1 MKHKGN
7 KLFKSFLIWRVKHL
21 SNAHFLNI
29 LSVFI
34 GISIGI
40 VAAIIKKSVHL
51 IQNLLVLGI
60 PADNQKYIYFIL
72 PAIGILLAVLFIK
85 FVLRQDVRHGIPSV
99 LYSLSKNKG
108 FIRPHN
114 MYSSIITS
122 SLTVGFGGSVG
133 LEGPTVATGAAIGST
148 IGKSLHL
155 NYNQVKL
162 LLGAACVSAMS
173 AIFKAPIAAIV
184 FALEVIMLDLTMASL
199 IPLLLASASAA
210 LTSYLIMG
218 TNVLY
223 PVEVRSGFEMSMVIY
238 YVLLGVI
245 SGLMSV
251 YFTKMYIFIE
261 EKFEFIKNKYYRILI
276 GGASLGTLIFIFP
289 SLYGEGYEVINQALA
304 GDVNFLFEKSLFS
317 DFSYNY
323 TNIAI
328 LLLLVIFLKVIAT
341 SFTFGAGGVG
351 GIFAPTLFMGV
362 NIGLLFALTINHFEL
377 SHISSTENF
386 ALLGMSSMIS
396 AVLQAPLTSI
406 FLIGDISGGYA
417 LIFPLMISSTI
428 SYATVRLFNKH
439 SVYTYHLA
447 QRNELLTHHKDKAVL
462 ALMRIK
468 PLIETDFKPVS
479 PKGTLRDLVKTISI
493 CKRNVFPVVNE
504 ENDFVGV
511 VILDDIR
518 ELMFRPEMYDKVK
531 ISELIIIPEAL
542 VDVKDSMEEVTDKFR
557 ITGNYNLPVV
567 DNGKY
572 VGFVSRANIFSAYRR
587 MIKRFSE
594 D

>member
-1 MKHKGN
+1 MKRN
-7 KLFKSFLIWRVKHL
+7 KLFKRFLIWRLKHL
-21 SNAHFLNI
+21 SHTNFLNI

-40 VAAIIKKSVHL
+40 VAAIIKKLVHL
-51 IQNLLVLGI
+51 IQHILMLEI
-60 PADNQKYIYFIL
+60 PANNQKYFYVVL

-85 FVLRQDVRHGIPSV
+85 FILRQDVRHGIPSV

-114 MYSSIITS
+114 MYSSIVTS

-148 IGKSLHL
+148 IGKTLHL

-223 PVEVRSGFEMSMVIY
+223 PVEVHSGFEMSMVVY

-245 SGLMSV
+245 SGLMSA
-251 YFTKMYIFIE
+251 YFTKMYILIE
-261 EKFEFIKNKYYRILI
+261 EKFDRIKSKYHRIII
-276 GGASLGTLIFIFP
+276 GGSLLGLLIFLFP
-289 SLYGEGYEVINQALA
+289 ALYGEGYEVINSALA
-304 GDVNFLFEKSLFS
+304 GDVHFLFEKSLFS
-317 DFSYNY
+317 NFSYNY
-323 TNIAI
+323 TNIA
-328 LLLLVIFLKVIAT
+328 LLLLGVIFLKVIAT
-341 SFTFGAGGVG
+341 AFTFGAGGVG

-362 NIGLLFALTINHFEL
+362 NVGLLFAITLNHFEL
-377 SHISSTENF
+377 AHISSTENF

-396 AVLQAPLTSI
+396 AVLHAPLTGI

-428 SYATVRLFNKH
+428 SYATVRIFSKH
-439 SVYTYHLA
+439 SVYTHQLA
-447 QRNELLTHHKDKAVL
+447 ERNELLTHHKDKAVL
-462 ALMRIK
+462 ALMRMK
-468 PLIETDFKPVS
+468 PLIETNFTIVS
-479 PKGTLRDLVKTISI
+479 PDGKLRDLVEKIAI
-493 CKRNVFPVVNE
+493 CRRNVFPIVDA
-504 ENDFVGV
+504 ENNFVGV
-511 VILDDIR
+511 VTLDDVR
-518 ELMFRPEMYDKVK
+518 ELMFRPEMYDKVD
-531 ISELIIIPEAL
+531 ISELMFTPDIL
-542 VDVKDSMEEVTDKFR
+542 VDVKDSMEEVANKFR
-557 ITGNYNLPVV
+557 ITGYYNLPVV
-567 DNGKY
+567 DKGKY